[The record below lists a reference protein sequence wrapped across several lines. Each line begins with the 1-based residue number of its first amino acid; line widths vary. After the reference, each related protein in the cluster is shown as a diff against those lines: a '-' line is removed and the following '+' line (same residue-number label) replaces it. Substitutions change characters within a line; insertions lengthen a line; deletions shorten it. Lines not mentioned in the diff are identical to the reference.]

1 MTRDYDIVIGGGG
14 FIGLTLACAFGA
26 AAPGVFRVAV
36 VDPAPP
42 ERMRA
47 GANDGRAMT
56 ISAASRRM
64 LDALGVWPE
73 IAADAQP
80 VRRIEITDTPL
91 ATPVRIPAL
100 GFDTTTAD
108 GEPAAHVV
116 ENAALMRALAGAL
129 EASGAELIAPERIA
143 ALDVE
148 PDGVTARLGSAERL
162 HARLLVAADGRRSRL
177 RRMAG
182 IKAVTWDYPQVG
194 IVATVAHER
203 EHHGRAVQH
212 FLPAGP
218 FAMLPMTGR
227 RCSLVWTETPADAGT
242 ILAMTEE
249 RVNAEITRRFGAQ
262 LGEVRLVSPLQTF
275 ALSLSM
281 ARDFV
286 KPRVALIGDAAHG
299 LHWLAGQGL
308 NHGLRDVAALSEVLV
323 EARRAG
329 EDIGQIGV
337 LRRYER
343 WRRFDASMSAAGM
356 DVLNRLFTGDN
367 RTLRMVRTLGLGLV
381 DRLAPLKRMFVAE
394 AAGTTGTLPR
404 LMRGE
409 PVSAGQ
415 GGTRHAPPSDA
426 QRQP

>member
-1 MTRDYDIVIGGGG
+1 MGEHYDIVIGGGG
-14 FIGLTLACAFGA
+14 FIGLTLARALGS
-26 AAPGVFRVAV
+26 AAPGLFRVAV

-64 LDALGVWPE
+64 LDALGVWRHV
-73 IAADAQP
+73 AADAQP
-80 VRRIEITDTPL
+80 VRRIEITDSPL
-91 ATPVRIPAL
+91 DSPVRLPVL
-100 GFDTTTAD
+100 GFDTQDEA
-108 GEPAAHVV
+108 GEPSAHVI
-116 ENAALMRALAGAL
+116 ENAVLLRALAEAL
-129 EASGAELIAPERIA
+129 DASGAELIAPERIS
-143 ALDVE
+143 ALE
-148 PDGVTARLGSAERL
+148 TQSGGVTVRLGSGSSLR
-162 HARLLVAADGRRSRL
+162 ARLLVAADGRRSRL

-182 IKAVTWDYPQVG
+182 IKSVTWDYPQVG
-194 IVATVAHER
+194 IVATVEHER
-203 EHHGRAVQH
+203 EHYGRAVQH

-227 RCSLVWTETPADAGT
+227 RSSLVWTEKPVDADAM
-242 ILAMTEE
+242 LALPEE
-249 RVNAEITRRFGAQ
+249 RVNAEIARRFGAQ
-262 LGEVRLVSPLQTF
+262 LGEVRLVSPLQSF
-275 ALSLSM
+275 PLSLSM

-286 KPRVALIGDAAHG
+286 RPHVALIGDAAHG

-329 EDIGQIGV
+329 EDIGQIDV

-343 WRRFDASMSAAGM
+343 WRRFDATMSAAGM
-356 DVLNRLFTGDN
+356 DALNRLFTGEN
-367 RTLRMVRTLGLGLV
+367 RALRMVRTLGLGVV

-394 AAGTTGTLPR
+394 AAGTTGSLPR

-409 PVSAGQ
+409 PL
-415 GGTRHAPPSDA
+415 
-426 QRQP
+426 